1 MGSAIAE
8 VVPIALGLVL
18 VNPLPVMAIILLL
31 FSPRARSSAPAFVAG
46 WVIGMLIVFGLL
58 LFVLSPENLV
68 GSERAPS
75 TLSFI
80 VNLVLGLVLL
90 YLAVQRWRER
100 PGPGEEKALPSWMAT
115 LERASPLLALGLGAL
130 LSGANPKN
138 LAFTLTA
145 VVAIAQ
151 AELTTTQK
159 LVPVAI
165 FVLIASVGVA
175 APVIWYFVAQESA
188 AKTLAE
194 WRVWLTANYATM
206 MAIIFLLFGVT
217 LVTQGLAGLLG

>member
-31 FSPRARSSAPAFVAG
+31 FSPRARSAAPAFVAG
-46 WVIGMLIVFGLL
+46 WVIGMLIAFGLF
-58 LFVLSPENLV
+58 LFVLSPEELV
-68 GSERAPS
+68 GSERAP
-75 TLSFI
+75 TTFSFI
-80 VNLVLGLVLL
+80 VQLLLGLLLL

-100 PGPGEEKALPSWMAT
+100 PGPGEEKALPTWMAT
-115 LERASPLLALGLGAL
+115 LEQANPLLALGLGAF
-130 LSGANPKN
+130 LSGLNPKN
-138 LAFTLTA
+138 LAFTLAA

-151 AELTTTQK
+151 EGLTRQAK
-159 LVPVAI
+159 LLPVAVYI
-165 FVLIASVGVA
+165 LIASAGVA

-188 AKTLAE
+188 VRTLAE

-206 MAIIFLLFGVT
+206 MAIVFLLFGVI
-217 LVTQGLAGLLG
+217 LVTQGLGGLAG